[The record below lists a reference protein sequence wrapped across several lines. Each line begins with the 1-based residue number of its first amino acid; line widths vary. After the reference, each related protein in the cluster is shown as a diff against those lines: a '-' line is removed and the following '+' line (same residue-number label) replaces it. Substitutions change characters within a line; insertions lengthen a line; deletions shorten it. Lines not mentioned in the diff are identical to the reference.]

1 MQPMND
7 SKLLRV
13 LIVSDSANKNFLQTQ
28 RLIVYVLMTPSLLRL
43 VDIAKNYLHPRLH
56 LHVQQK
62 IKLTLILKNILTK
75 LHPTYN

>member
-1 MQPMND
+1 M
-7 SKLLRV
+7 SK
-13 LIVSDSANKNFLQTQ
+13 IVNDSANKNFLQTQ
-28 RLIVYVLMTPSLLRL
+28 RLITVCQGLWIL
-43 VDIAKNYLHPRLH
+43 AKNYLHPRLH

>member
-1 MQPMND
+1 MKD

-28 RLIVYVLMTPSLLRL
+28 RLNDSLLRL

-62 IKLTLILKNILTK
+62 IKLTLILKSILTK

>member
-1 MQPMND
+1 MQSTTND

-28 RLIVYVLMTPSLLRL
+28 RLNDSLLRL

-62 IKLTLILKNILTK
+62 IKLTLILKGILTK